1 MKVSGC
7 IGMVL
12 AFAGI
17 FALVVGILFLIAAS
31 NPNQPEMAGG
41 RALTGVILLI
51 LGVILLIPAAIV
63 LIRAFRPRPA
73 AGGEGPTTI
82 VQKIDFTG
90 DLALEELKCR
100 ACGATLSKDSVE
112 VKAGAVVV
120 SCPFCGTSY
129 QIEEKPKW

>member
-1 MKVSGC
+1 MKASGC
-7 IGMVL
+7 IGLLL
-12 AFAGI
+12 AVAGI
-17 FALVVGILFLIAAS
+17 FGLVFGVLFLIAAS

-41 RALTGVILLI
+41 RVGTGAVLMV
-51 LGVILLIPAAIV
+51 LGVGLLIPAAIV
-63 LIRAFRPRPA
+63 LIRAFRQRPA
-73 AGGEGPTTI
+73 AAGEGPTTI

>member
-1 MKVSGC
+1 MKASGC
-7 IGMVL
+7 IGLLL
-12 AFAGI
+12 AVAGI
-17 FALVVGILFLIAAS
+17 FGLVLGVLFLIAAS

-41 RALTGVILLI
+41 RAGTGVVLMI
-51 LGVILLIPAAIV
+51 LGVALLVPAAIV

-73 AGGEGPTTI
+73 AAGEGQTTI